1 MIQLTDT
8 EKQWIKMCKGHYKD
22 IYPYKGS
29 WVKTLQPLF
38 IKQYG
43 WNPKEDKNY
52 NDYLTCIFNRLLE
65 LQLKI
70 SDDRSGNNIQ
80 LKDVFSASFSK
91 GIYYRNERKPIER
104 AIGALCGLIQNNQV
118 IENGVPRYEIDWSK
132 S

>member
-1 MIQLTDT
+1 MIQLSETD
-8 EKQWIKMCKGHYKD
+8 KIWIKMCKGHYKD

-52 NDYLTCIFNRLLE
+52 NDYLACMFGRLLE

-70 SDDRSGNNIQ
+70 CDDKSGNNVQ
-80 LKDVFSASFSK
+80 LKEVFSASFNKNPYRYSEAK
-91 GIYYRNERKPIER
+91 GIER
-104 AIGALCGLIQNNQV
+104 AIACLCGLIQCNTV
-118 IENGVPRYEIDWSK
+118 IENGVARYELD
-132 S
+132 